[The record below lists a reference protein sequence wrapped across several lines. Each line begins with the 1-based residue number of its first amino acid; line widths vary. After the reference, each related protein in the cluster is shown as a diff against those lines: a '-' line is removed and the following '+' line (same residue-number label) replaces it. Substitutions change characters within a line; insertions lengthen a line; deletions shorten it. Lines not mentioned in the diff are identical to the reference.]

1 MLVKEV
7 MTPKA
12 EWIDP
17 EARTRTGA
25 YITDTAASEAARV
38 EAAWDAARNLEEKPF
53 WQQWLDSRLGPSED
67 AEAG

>member
-12 EWIDP
+12 EWIAP

-25 YITDTAASEAARV
+25 YITDTAASEAVRV
-38 EAAWDAARNLEEKPF
+38 EAAWNAVRNLEEKPF
-53 WQQWLDSRLGPSED
+53 WQQWLESRLGPSED